1 MTFTIN
7 VHAAK
12 TNFSK
17 ILKRAESGEEIIIA
31 KAGNPVAKLIPL
43 NSKKK
48 RVLGMAKGRV
58 RVDDSFFEPLP
69 DDLMD
74 HFS

>member
-1 MTFTIN
+1 MTITIN

-43 NSKKK
+43 NRKKK
-48 RVLGMAKGRV
+48 RVLGMAKGKV

-74 HFS
+74 YFS